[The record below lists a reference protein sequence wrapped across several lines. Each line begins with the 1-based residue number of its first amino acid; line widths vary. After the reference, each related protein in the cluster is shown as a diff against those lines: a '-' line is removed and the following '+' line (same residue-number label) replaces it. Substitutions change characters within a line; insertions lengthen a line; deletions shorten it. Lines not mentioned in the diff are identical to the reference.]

1 MTEIAERFRQAKQRF
16 PLFPLFLWDL
26 KQEKTMA
33 QLTYGVIR
41 GEQAFDAYCQ
51 RRWKQ
56 WARFC
61 ESFAHIE
68 NVTVERF
75 YEKSPTDD
83 GYTEY
88 FLMTMPTN
96 RDTGL
101 CWHNDIATMVKRE
114 IREGTIKLLSV

>member
-1 MTEIAERFRQAKQRF
+1 
-16 PLFPLFLWDL
+16 
-26 KQEKTMA
+26 MA

-56 WARFC
+56 RARFC

-114 IREGTIKLLSV
+114 IREGIVKLLSV

>member
-1 MTEIAERFRQAKQRF
+1 
-16 PLFPLFLWDL
+16 
-26 KQEKTMA
+26 MA

-56 WARFC
+56 RAMFC

-68 NVTVERF
+68 DVTVERF

-83 GYTEY
+83 GYTAY

>member
-1 MTEIAERFRQAKQRF
+1 
-16 PLFPLFLWDL
+16 
-26 KQEKTMA
+26 MA

-41 GEQAFDAYCQ
+41 GEEDFYAYCQ
-51 RRWKQ
+51 RRWKERP
-56 WARFC
+56 RFC
-61 ESFAHIE
+61 ESFAHIYQGGD

-101 CWHNDIATMVKRE
+101 CWHNDIASKVKRD
-114 IREGTIKLLSV
+114 IREGTVKLIK